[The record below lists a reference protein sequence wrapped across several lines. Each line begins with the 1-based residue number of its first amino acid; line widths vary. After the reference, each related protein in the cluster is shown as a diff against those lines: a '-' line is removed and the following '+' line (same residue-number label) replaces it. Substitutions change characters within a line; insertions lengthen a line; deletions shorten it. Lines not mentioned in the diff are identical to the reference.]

1 MNDDILHDL
10 VLSETLERQLRLLEK
25 YPEKFPKFLVFHA
38 EPGVGKTTVA
48 TRLADK
54 LASNVIYLPVNE
66 SGVSKD
72 FLEEEVKQR
81 LHSVSLDDFVEGDC
95 SKRYSR
101 IFIIDE
107 FHNVAKSQQDK
118 FKTIYDLQ
126 HSDVKFIFVLNTD
139 FKKKKFL
146 HHVLTPPMI
155 SRCMSFNF
163 DVSANEKEQL
173 LDRAEKVYPHL
184 DRQTLSRL
192 FPDYRSMAQENE
204 LASLFVA

>member
-1 MNDDILHDL
+1 MNDILDGL

-48 TRLADK
+48 KRLADK
-54 LASNVIYLPVNE
+54 LATDVAYLPVNE
-66 SGVSKD
+66 SGVNKE
-72 FLEEEVKQR
+72 FFERVIKKR
-81 LHSVSLDDFVEGDC
+81 LHSVTLDNFTEGDC

-155 SRCMSFNF
+155 SRCKSFNF
-163 DVSANEKEQL
+163 DVSENEKEQL
-173 LDRAEKVYPHL
+173 LDRAEKVFPHL

>member
-1 MNDDILHDL
+1 MNDILDGL

-48 TRLADK
+48 KRLADK
-54 LASNVIYLPVNE
+54 LATDVAYLPVNE
-66 SGVSKD
+66 SGVNKE
-72 FLEEEVKQR
+72 FFERVIKKR
-81 LHSVSLDDFVEGDC
+81 LHSVTLDNFTEGDC

-101 IFIIDE
+101 IFVIDE
-107 FHNVAKSQQDK
+107 FHNVTKNQQDK

-146 HHVLTPPMI
+146 HHVMSPPMI

-163 DVSANEKEQL
+163 DVSEFEKEQL
-173 LDRAEKVYPHL
+173 LDRAEKVFPHL

>member
-1 MNDDILHDL
+1 MNDILDGL

-48 TRLADK
+48 KRLADK
-54 LASNVIYLPVNE
+54 LASDVAYLPVNE
-66 SGVSKD
+66 SGVNKE
-72 FLEEEVKQR
+72 FFEQVIKKR
-81 LHSVSLDDFVEGDC
+81 LHSVTLDDFTEGDC

-155 SRCMSFNF
+155 SRCKSFNF
-163 DVSANEKEQL
+163 DVSENEKEQL
-173 LDRAEKVYPHL
+173 LDRAEKVFPHL

>member
-1 MNDDILHDL
+1 MNDILDGL

-48 TRLADK
+48 KRLADK
-54 LASNVIYLPVNE
+54 LATDVAYLPVNE
-66 SGVSKD
+66 SGVHKE
-72 FLEEEVKQR
+72 FFEKVIKKR
-81 LHSVSLDDFVEGDC
+81 LHSVTLDDFTEGDC

-155 SRCMSFNF
+155 SRCKSFNF
-163 DVSANEKEQL
+163 DVSENEKEQL
-173 LDRAEKVYPHL
+173 LDRAEKVFPHL

>member
-1 MNDDILHDL
+1 MNDILDGL

-48 TRLADK
+48 KRLADK
-54 LASNVIYLPVNE
+54 LATDVAYLPVNE

-72 FLEEEVKQR
+72 FFEEKIKKR
-81 LHSVSLDDFVEGDC
+81 LHSVTLDDFSEGDC

-126 HSDVKFIFVLNTD
+126 HSDVKFIFILNTD

-146 HHVLTPPMI
+146 HHVITPPMI
-155 SRCMSFNF
+155 SRCKSFNF
-163 DVSANEKEQL
+163 DVSENEKEQL
-173 LDRAEKVYPHL
+173 LDRAEKVFPHL
-184 DRQTLSRL
+184 DRLTLSRL
-192 FPDYRSMAQENE
+192 FPDYRSMDQENE

>member
-1 MNDDILHDL
+1 MNDILDGL

-48 TRLADK
+48 KRLADK
-54 LASNVIYLPVNE
+54 LATDVAYLPVNE
-66 SGVSKD
+66 SGVNKE
-72 FLEEEVKQR
+72 FFERVIKKR
-81 LHSVSLDDFVEGDC
+81 LHSVTLDDFTEGDC

-155 SRCMSFNF
+155 SRCKSFNF
-163 DVSANEKEQL
+163 DVIENEKEQL
-173 LDRAEKVYPHL
+173 LDRAEKVFPHL

>member
-1 MNDDILHDL
+1 MNDILDGL

-48 TRLADK
+48 KRLADK
-54 LASNVIYLPVNE
+54 LASDVAYLPVNE
-66 SGVSKD
+66 SGVNKE
-72 FLEEEVKQR
+72 FFEQVIKKR
-81 LHSVSLDDFVEGDC
+81 LHSVTLDDFTEGGC

-155 SRCMSFNF
+155 SRCKSFNF
-163 DVSANEKEQL
+163 DVSENEKEQL
-173 LDRAEKVYPHL
+173 LDRAEKVFPHL

>member
-1 MNDDILHDL
+1 MNDILDGL

-48 TRLADK
+48 KRLADK
-54 LASNVIYLPVNE
+54 LATDVAYLPVNE
-66 SGVSKD
+66 SGVNKE
-72 FLEEEVKQR
+72 FFEKVIKKR
-81 LHSVSLDDFVEGDC
+81 LHSVTLDDFTEGDC

-155 SRCMSFNF
+155 SRCKSFNF
-163 DVSANEKEQL
+163 DVSENEKEQL
-173 LDRAEKVYPHL
+173 LDRAEKVFPHL

>member
-1 MNDDILHDL
+1 MNDILDGL

-48 TRLADK
+48 KRLADK
-54 LASNVIYLPVNE
+54 LATDVAYLPVNE
-66 SGVSKD
+66 SGVNKE
-72 FLEEEVKQR
+72 FFEKVIKKR
-81 LHSVSLDDFVEGDC
+81 LHSVTLDDFTEGDC
-95 SKRYSR
+95 PKRYSR

-155 SRCMSFNF
+155 SRCKSFNF
-163 DVSANEKEQL
+163 DVSENEKEQL
-173 LDRAEKVYPHL
+173 LDRAEKVFPHL

>member
-1 MNDDILHDL
+1 MSDILNGL
-10 VLSETLERQLRLLEK
+10 VLSETLERRLRLFEK
-25 YPEKFPKFLVFHA
+25 HPEAFKKFLVFHG

-48 TRLADK
+48 KRLADK
-54 LASNVIYLPVNE
+54 LATEVVYLPVNE
-66 SGVSKD
+66 SGVNKE
-72 FLEEEVKQR
+72 FFEAEIKKR
-81 LHSVSLDDFVEGDC
+81 LHSVTLDKFSEGDC

-107 FHNVAKSQQDK
+107 FHNVSKNQQDK
-118 FKTIYDLQ
+118 FKTIYDVQ
-126 HSDVKFIFVLNTD
+126 QTDVKFIFVLNTD
-139 FKKKKFL
+139 FKKRKFL
-146 HHVLTPPMI
+146 HNVITGAMY
-155 SRCMSFNF
+155 SRCISFNF
-163 DVSANEKEQL
+163 DVSEIEKEQL

>member
-1 MNDDILHDL
+1 MNDILDGL

-48 TRLADK
+48 KRLADK
-54 LASNVIYLPVNE
+54 LATDVAYLPVNE
-66 SGVSKD
+66 SGVNKE
-72 FLEEEVKQR
+72 FFEKVIKKR
-81 LHSVSLDDFVEGDC
+81 LHSVTLDDFTEGDC

-126 HSDVKFIFVLNTD
+126 IPDVKFIFVLNTD

-155 SRCMSFNF
+155 SRCKSFNF
-163 DVSANEKEQL
+163 DVIENEKEQL
-173 LDRAEKVYPHL
+173 LDRAEKVFPHL